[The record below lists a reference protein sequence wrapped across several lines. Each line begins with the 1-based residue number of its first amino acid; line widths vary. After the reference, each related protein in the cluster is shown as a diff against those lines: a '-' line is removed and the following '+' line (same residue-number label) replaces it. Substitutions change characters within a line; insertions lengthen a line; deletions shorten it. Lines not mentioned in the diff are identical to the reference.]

1 MGYVKQHLGVKLKR
15 KSPVRQ
21 NHEDHMGHY
30 SPLFLLVIDAQG
42 NLLILTFHT
51 HLHIVVVGANGSVS
65 IWSHSGHLFTEQLSP
80 KPYSDCGL

>member
-51 HLHIVVVGANGSVS
+51 HLHMSAKWCEWKCEHMVSQWSSV
-65 IWSHSGHLFTEQLSP
+65 H
-80 KPYSDCGL
+80 